1 MVKYFKFLGTIV
13 LYYGSNN
20 STKQLDNFLTYL
32 RYFMITHEVSTEF
45 ELTNSD
51 WQSLNKSQL
60 HFLSPQI
67 VVLVVTLQLMW
78 W

>member
-32 RYFMITHEVSTEF
+32 RHFMITHEVSTEF
-45 ELTNSD
+45 EYD
-51 WQSLNKSQL
+51 KY
-60 HFLSPQI
+60 
-67 VVLVVTLQLMW
+67 
-78 W
+78 